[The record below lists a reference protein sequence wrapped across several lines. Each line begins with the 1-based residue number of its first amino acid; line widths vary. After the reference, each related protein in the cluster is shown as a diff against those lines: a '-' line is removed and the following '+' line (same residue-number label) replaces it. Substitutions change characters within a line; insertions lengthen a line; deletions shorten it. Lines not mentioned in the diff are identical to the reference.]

1 MSAAVVEAPEPAFG
15 ERPAKLAPAA
25 SKPGAS
31 RRKRPLHRRFRW
43 VLWLAIVAALA
54 VATPRLL
61 AMRKAPPVPVTAQ
74 EVQRGAVRDLV
85 SSLNTGRL
93 VARREVVLRAEL
105 SGTVVKQHHRRG
117 DVVKAG
123 EPLLSFDDR
132 ELVYRLRIAEAA
144 VTVARAQALQ
154 AGRSAEVIRADA
166 ERANRLGEVGAVP
179 RADADKLVGNADVAR
194 ASVDVAGAG
203 VMQAAAS
210 VNLARYSLE
219 KATVRAPFDGV
230 VLTHSVEQGDVLIPG
245 TPLFAFADVGEMHL
259 DVEYDEA
266 DIVRIVPG
274 MSAEL
279 TFDALPGER
288 VLATV
293 AAIAPSSQRDLKG
306 SRSVLVE
313 LRLGPDSRLRV
324 GLGADADIVV
334 AQHRD
339 VVWVPPGAVVGRGV
353 ERSVYVVEGGVAHK
367 RAIEVGIST
376 WEAVEVVKGLAPG
389 ERVVTSLT
397 AKGLD
402 DGVRVEVQA
411 EPGEK
416 PAHVGMR

>member
-1 MSAAVVEAPEPAFG
+1 MSAVAAEPVSAGGPEKRPPAVAPSSNA
-15 ERPAKLAPAA
+15 
-25 SKPGAS
+25 
-31 RRKRPLHRRFRW
+31 RRKRPLHRRYRW
-43 VLWLAIVAALA
+43 VVWLALFAALV

-61 AMRKAPPVPVTAQ
+61 AMRKVPPVPVTAHQ
-74 EVQRGAVRDLV
+74 VQRGAVRDLV

-105 SGTVVKQHHRRG
+105 SGTVVKLHHRRG

-132 ELVYRLRIAEAA
+132 ELVYRVRIAEAA

-154 AGRSAEVIRADA
+154 AGRSADVIRADA
-166 ERANRLGEVGAVP
+166 ERANRLGEAGALP
-179 RADADKLVGNADVAR
+179 RADADKLLGNADVAR

-203 VMQAAAS
+203 VMQAAAN

-219 KATVRAPFDGV
+219 KATVRAPFEGV

-245 TPLFAFADVGEMHL
+245 TPLFSFADVGEMHL

-274 MSAEL
+274 LSAEL
-279 TFDALPGER
+279 VFDALPGER

-306 SRSVLVE
+306 SRSVIVE
-313 LRLGPDSRLRV
+313 LHLAGDPRLRV

-339 VVWVPPGAVVGRGV
+339 VVWIPPGAVIGRGV
-353 ERSVYVVEGGVAHK
+353 ERSVYVVQDGVAHK

-397 AKGLD
+397 VKGLD
-402 DGVRVEVQA
+402 EGVRVEVQA
-411 EPGEK
+411 DVGDK
-416 PAHVGMR
+416 PAHVGSR

>member
-1 MSAAVVEAPEPAFG
+1 MSAVAAEPVSG
-15 ERPAKLAPAA
+15 GGQAKLAPAA
-25 SKPGAS
+25 AKPGTT
-31 RRKRPLHRRFRW
+31 RRKQPLHRRFRW
-43 VLWLAIVAALA
+43 ALWLALFVALVA
-54 VATPRLL
+54 ATPRLL
-61 AMRKAPPVPVTAQ
+61 AMRKAPPVAVTTH
-74 EVQRGAVRDLV
+74 EVQRGTVRDLV

-93 VARREVVLRAEL
+93 MARREVVLRAEL
-105 SGTVVKQHHRRG
+105 SGTVVKLHHRRG

-132 ELVYRLRIAEAA
+132 EPVYRLRIAEAA

-154 AGRSAEVIRADA
+154 AGRSAEVVRADA
-166 ERANRLGEVGAVP
+166 ERANRLGEVGALS

-194 ASVDVAGAG
+194 ASVDVAGAA
-203 VMQAAAS
+203 VMQAAAN

-230 VLTHSVEQGDVLIPG
+230 VLTHSAEQGDVLIPG
-245 TPLFAFADVGEMHL
+245 TPLFGFADVGEMHL

-266 DIVRIVPG
+266 DIVRIAPG

-313 LRLGPDSRLRV
+313 LRLAGDSRLRV

-334 AQHRD
+334 AQHPD
-339 VVWVPPGAVVGRGV
+339 VVWIPPGAVVGRGV
-353 ERSVYVVEGGVAHK
+353 ERSVYVVRDGVAHK

-389 ERVVTSLT
+389 DRVVTSLT

-402 DGVRVEVQA
+402 DGARVEAQPEA
-411 EPGEK
+411 GEK
-416 PAHVGMR
+416 PAHVGLR